1 MVLRKPSRKVQE
13 INIQGSELIAVKTVA
28 QMKALEDLEDKQ
40 RILVYDPLKKDP
52 PVEYVWINSEFL
64 KVTGSGISTPGGGTG
79 EGGGTTIITTQT
91 IVVPTLAE
99 RDALTDLKMD
109 DRVIVLDATGD
120 ENVSGKVA
128 EYLYRG
134 KEWVL
139 LSKQGKDGKDGLDG
153 AAANKGD
160 KGDPFKYEDF
170 TPEQLEAL
178 RGPKGE
184 DGTTVNKGDK
194 GDKGDP
200 FKYEDFTP
208 EQLEVLRGP
217 KGEDGADGKDG
228 KSGSNFTL
236 IENTSQLNVLMGK
249 VGDRVY
255 NREDQNEYVFY
266 DGRWNKSN
274 NKIDYDDLNN
284 FVVKVEN
291 IQITNEMQFISKKQK
306 EMIKTNNRD
315 IEILK
320 NEIKTIDITPPS
332 DGKIKINVN
341 DELSYLDKKLGN
353 TLAKKGSVIEVIQ
366 LLGQI
371 ATVDELNHMQG
382 IRMNVQSQID
392 ALSRFGNFTGSVEN
406 KVALLALPTPTLN
419 DMVIVL
425 EDESQGSESTIY
437 MHDGVQ
443 WVFAGKFSIKMRDFL
458 VDKIDINIETKDILK
473 KDRYDLPVA
482 KDILMQ
488 EKDKKISLAKNIE
501 EALNFLAKS
510 MTNAEKEITTIK
522 ENSNLSVQVVQVRE
536 RQLLPLKGNEG
547 TVYIVESDE
556 TNEDKKTLYIWVIDE
571 TGKGNYELIIA
582 SSVSGII
589 QEYQQVT
596 KLSVVAPR
604 TYEMP
609 IPRTQNFLRAPIEIL
624 SFTKGTQNVKV
635 DAAFNN
641 KSSGD
646 FLINPEV
653 SFSEKGFT
661 ISEYLSF
668 KGEVF
673 KQTDEGIIQK
683 VDLQRMHNEKNIIE
697 VF

>member
-99 RDALTDLKMD
+99 RDALQDLKMD

-139 LSKQGKDGKDGLDG
+139 LSKQGKDGLDG

-184 DGTTVNKGDK
+184 DG
-194 GDKGDP
+194 
-200 FKYEDFTP
+200 
-208 EQLEVLRGP
+208 
-217 KGEDGADGKDG
+217 ADGKDG
-228 KSGSNFTL
+228 SPGQDGATGSKATIIDNVNQLALLEGEDGDKAYVRDDEVEYIFVDGAWKKLTSGGTGGGAFT
-236 IENTSQLNVLMGK
+236 V
-249 VGDRVY
+249 RA
-255 NREDQNEYVFY
+255 ED
-266 DGRWNKSN
+266 
-274 NKIDYDDLNN
+274 
-284 FVVKVEN
+284 VEVSDAL
-291 IQITNEMQFISKKQK
+291 QFISKTQK
-306 EMIKTNNRD
+306 ELIKTHDAD
-315 IEILK
+315 IEALK
-320 NEIKTIDITPPS
+320 KAVNAIDVNPPS
-332 DGKIKINVN
+332 DGKVKLTGA
-341 DELSYLDKKLGN
+341 DQLTYLDQKLGD
-353 TLAKKGSVIEVIQ
+353 TLEVKGSVFEVVK
-366 LLGQI
+366 LLGQLASVKEI
-371 ATVDELNHMQG
+371 NELQG
-382 IRMNVQSQID
+382 IRMNVQNQID

-437 MHDGVQ
+437 MHDGAQ

-458 VDKIDINIETKDILK
+458 VDKIDINNETKGLLK
-473 KDRYDLPVA
+473 KDRYVLPIA
-482 KDILMQ
+482 KDVVI
-488 EKDKKISLAKNIE
+488 EDTDKQFPVTKNVEAALAYLAENLAVAE
-501 EALNFLAKS
+501 EEIKV
-510 MTNAEKEITTIK
+510 MKEKEELAI
-522 ENSNLSVQVVQVRE
+522 QVVQVKE
-536 RQLLPLKGNEG
+536 RRFLPTKGKEG
-547 TVYIVESDE
+547 TMYIVEADE
-556 TNEDKKTLYIWVIDE
+556 TNEDKKTLYIWATDIK
-571 TGKGNYELIIA
+571 GQGNYELIIA
-582 SSVSGII
+582 SSVSGVM

-609 IPRTQNFLRAPIEIL
+609 IPRTQNFLRAPIEVL
-624 SFTKGTQNVKV
+624 SFSKGKQNVKV

-641 KSSGD
+641 KSSDD
-646 FLINPEV
+646 FHRNPEYV
-653 SFSEKGFT
+653 FTDKGFT
-661 ISEYLSF
+661 LSDTLEF
-668 KGEVF
+668 EGVKLKDCE
-673 KQTDEGIIQK
+673 DGIIQEI
-683 VDLQRMHNEKNIIE
+683 DLAGVHIGKKITE